1 MKRTVVLFLVILFI
15 SPLTARA
22 EVNLSGRVKLFSSLF
37 LKENTEGLY
46 FNHDSGEFA
55 FKRIEARLRL
65 SGFLSDQISYSVRFD
80 SFSQPDALFSEW
92 RFPESSPLGAPAQ
105 AEPFDFF
112 LYEGNIRITD
122 FILDG
127 LDFTVGKQRIQ
138 WGTADKVNVV
148 DNLNPVDFANFLT
161 FDPDYFAERRPET
174 ALNFE
179 YYFSGFTKIQLV
191 WLLSRQIAPLPYN
204 FSDMVTHD
212 LMPSYVKI
220 ETEKKLLQ
228 NTNVGL
234 RFSTVL
240 LNTDLGL
247 SYYRGNFGL
256 PRLYGVTPTVIN
268 GLEYSYKYPQREV
281 LGLDIAG
288 EIFSLG
294 FWAELAYVRPED
306 VDGFAFI
313 SIPVNG
319 GHSLVKK
326 TFSLFEDSYFKYV
339 LGADYT
345 LDIGTGIYLNAQYL
359 HGFFDETDYSSQAQS
374 LFGFKKGMF
383 FGEIENYILASA
395 EYSLLRD
402 KLTLE
407 LGGLVELSGEGH
419 SLAFMPS
426 LEYKIKDLVTFQAGG
441 FMVSGDED
449 HTKFGSFKK
458 DNILFFAL
466 KTDF

>member
-1 MKRTVVLFLVILFI
+1 MKKTVIFFLVILFV

-37 LKENTEGLY
+37 LKKNTDGLY
-46 FNHDSGEFA
+46 FIHDSSEFA
-55 FKRIEARLRL
+55 TKRLETRLRF
-65 SGFLSDQISYSVRFD
+65 SGFLSDQISYSVRFH

-92 RFPESSPLGAPAQ
+92 RFPESSPSGAPTQ
-105 AEPFDFF
+105 AEPFDLF
-112 LYEGNIRITD
+112 LYEGNIRVTD
-122 FILDG
+122 FIIKG
-127 LDFTVGKQRIQ
+127 LDFSLGKQRIQ

-148 DNLNPVDFANFLT
+148 DNLNPIDFANFLT

-179 YYFSGFTKIQLV
+179 YFFSGFTKIQLV
-191 WLLSRQIAPLPYN
+191 WLLSRQIAPLPSN
-204 FSDMVTHD
+204 FSDMVTQG
-212 LMPSYVKI
+212 LMPTYVKI
-220 ETEKKLLQ
+220 ETENKLLQ

-256 PRLYGVTPTVIN
+256 PRLYGVTPTSLT
-268 GLEYSYKYPQREV
+268 GLEYSYKYPQKEV
-281 LGLDIAG
+281 FGLDAAG
-288 EIFSLG
+288 EIFSVG

-319 GHSLVKK
+319 GPSLVKK
-326 TFSLFEDSYFKYV
+326 TFSLFEDSYLKYV

-345 LDIGTGIYLNAQYL
+345 LDIGSGIYLNAQYL

-374 LFGFKKGMF
+374 LFGFEKGMF
-383 FGEIENYILASA
+383 FGEIEDYILARV
-395 EYSLLRD
+395 EHSLLRE

-407 LGGLVELSGEGH
+407 LGGLVEFSGQGR
-419 SLAFMPS
+419 SFSFMPS

-441 FMVSGDED
+441 FMVSGDEN

-458 DNILFFAL
+458 DNILFFAF